1 MRFKPLLR
9 LMKAGIHLPRTQMP
23 QVKIN
28 HPGAA
33 PGATRLQAEI
43 RTIKVKAGT
52 RCRNTDQRI
61 AADDDEILI
70 QADHARG
77 KGAAALVFAMR
88 IGNADH
94 KAAIRH
100 SPSIAGQCPIR
111 IKRIKRRKVGA
122 EGCDIICQQA
132 DILMAKDH
140 ISAACQAQETPDA
153 LEGIPLMAFGIV
165 EVKKLGL
172 VGREAARRKTFQHG
186 RIFRM
191 ARDQRANAE
200 KRPLRGLAG
209 IHRLLRLDHVARISS
224 ATELRKIGLRGAAP

>member
-23 QVKIN
+23 QVEIN

-33 PGATRLQAEI
+33 PGATRLQAHI
-43 RTIKVKAGT
+43 RAVKVKAGP
-52 RCRNTDQRI
+52 RCGNTHQRI
-61 AADDDEILI
+61 TADDDEILI
-70 QADHARG
+70 QCGHSCG

-88 IGNADH
+88 IGNADR

-100 SPSIAGQCPIR
+100 GPGIARERPIR
-111 IKRIKRRKVGA
+111 IKRIKRRKAVA
-122 EGCDIICQQA
+122 ERFDIICQQPE
-132 DILMAKDH
+132 ILMAKDH

-200 KRPLRGLAG
+200 KRPRRGLAG

-224 ATELRKIGLRGAAP
+224 ATELRKIGLRRAAP

>member
-9 LMKAGIHLPRTQMP
+9 LMEAGIHLPRTQMP
-23 QVKIN
+23 QMEIN

-33 PGATRLQAEI
+33 PGATRLQAHI
-43 RTIKVKAGT
+43 RAVEVKARKPGRDT
-52 RCRNTDQRI
+52 HQSIT
-61 AADDDEILI
+61 ADNDEILI
-70 QADHARG
+70 QADHPRG

-88 IGNADH
+88 IGNADN
-94 KAAIRH
+94 KAAILCG
-100 SPSIAGQCPIR
+100 PCIAGQRPIR
-111 IKRIKRRKVGA
+111 IKRIKRRKAVA
-122 EGCDIICQQA
+122 ERCDIIRQQP

-153 LEGIPLMAFGIV
+153 LKSVPLMALAIV
-165 EVKKLGL
+165 QVQEFGL

-200 KRPLRGLAG
+200 KRPRRGLAG
-209 IHRLLRLDHVARISS
+209 IHRLLRFDHVARISS
-224 ATELRKIGLRGAAP
+224 ATELRKIGLRRAAP

>member
-9 LMKAGIHLPRTQMP
+9 LTKAGVNLPRTQMP
-23 QVKIN
+23 QVEIN

-33 PGATRLQAEI
+33 PGATRLQAHI
-43 RTIKVKAGT
+43 GAVKVKAGKPGRDT
-52 RCRNTDQRI
+52 HQRI

-88 IGNADH
+88 IGNADR
-94 KAAIRH
+94 KAAICH
-100 SPSIAGQCPIR
+100 GPGIAGQRPIR
-111 IKRIKRRKVGA
+111 IQRIKRRKASA
-122 EGCDIICQQA
+122 ERFDIIRQKP
-132 DILMAKDH
+132 DILMAEDY
-140 ISAACQAQETPDA
+140 ICAACQAQETPDA
-153 LEGIPLMAFGIV
+153 LKSVPLMAFGIV
-165 EVKKLGL
+165 EVKKLSL

-200 KRPLRGLAG
+200 KRPRRGLAG
-209 IHRLLRLDHVARISS
+209 IHRLLRFDHVARISS
-224 ATELRKIGLRGAAP
+224 ATELRKIGLRRAAP